1 MTEGSGVRL
10 AQLLIQTY
18 EAMVEDVVG
27 DLEHSGHRGLTAANE
42 FAMQA
47 IDAGAGNAAAL
58 ARALGVSRQAAAKA
72 IATLETLGYVTR
84 ASDAR
89 DGRRKD
95 LQLTESGRQAITT
108 GAAAFDRLH
117 ADWVRKVGS
126 DRAADV
132 EAALGVL
139 RSALTTTSAR

>member
-18 EAMVEDVVG
+18 EAMVEVVVG

-47 IDAGAGNAAAL
+47 VDAGANNAAAL

-72 IATLETLGYVTR
+72 IASLETLGYVTR
-84 ASDAR
+84 SSDAR

-95 LQLTESGRQAITT
+95 LQLTESGRTAIAT

-117 ADWVRKVGS
+117 TEWVRKVGS
-126 DRAADV
+126 ACATEV
-132 EAALGVL
+132 EAALGVMKD
-139 RSALTTTSAR
+139 ALTTTSAR